1 MQRLRTTSVNPKV
14 LPPAQAT
21 AVIGQPIERDYTLAD
36 LLARPDVR
44 YEALMT
50 IAGPGIAERAT
61 ELGLDRVRAEQAIEQ
76 LEIQSKYAGYIARQ
90 QTEVNRSERSE
101 QMPIPD
107 DFDYSRVRG
116 LSNEVRGK
124 LVAQRPQTVGMA
136 SRISGVTPAAISL
149 LLVYLKKRRME
160 QAA

>member
-1 MQRLRTTSVNPKV
+1 MAADRRPSVSGRGLIVDVVLRAK
-14 LPPAQAT
+14 L
-21 AVIGQPIERDYTLAD
+21 AVGAFGDQIEA
-36 LLARPDVR
+36 AWIQF
-44 YEALMT
+44 A
-50 IAGPGIAERAT
+50 GIAVFIILAT
-61 ELGLDRVRAEQAIEQ
+61 RIIRQAIEQ